1 MVFHRSLPVQA
12 MDVEL
17 LTVGNELLL
26 GQTVNTNAA
35 EIALAL
41 SSVGA
46 VVARATTVA
55 DDTESIRDALRVALA
70 RSGFVITTGGL
81 GPTRDDITK
90 MAVADL
96 FEVSLVRDHHYLETL
111 RSRFEQMGHGPMPA
125 SNQTQADLPEGASA
139 LPNPLGT
146 APGIWMEGTIGTVV
160 MLPGVPKEMRG
171 LLANEVI
178 PRVKQRS
185 GDLVIQSKTL
195 RTAGISESALAD
207 ALDGVEEQIAPL
219 TLAYLPSA
227 EAGVDLRITA
237 WRLPSAEAHER
248 LASAVEVLKPMLG
261 RHQYHGAGVAESLLS
276 ALRKNRLT
284 IAIAESCTGGLVCH
298 RLTEVPG
305 CSDVFLGGVVA
316 YANDVKEN
324 LLGVPAKIIER
335 HGAVSVE
342 VAQAMVLG
350 AQQRF
355 GSDTAIA
362 VTGVAGPAGGTPEK
376 PVGTVHIAARV
387 ADSTTHRAVV
397 LPGDR
402 EDIRQRSA
410 LRALDLLRRALL

>member
-1 MVFHRSLPVQA
+1 MAFHRLLPVQA

-17 LTVGNELLL
+17 LSIGNELLL

-41 SSVGA
+41 GSVGA

-96 FEVSLVRDHHYLETL
+96 FEVPLVRDHHYLEML
-111 RSRFEQMGHGPMPA
+111 RSRFEQMGHGPMPV

-146 APGIWMEGTIGTVV
+146 APGLWMEGTIGTVV

-178 PRVKQRS
+178 PRVKQRA

-207 ALDGVEEQIAPL
+207 SLDGVEEQIAPL

-237 WRLPSAEAHER
+237 WRLPSNEAHER
-248 LASAVEVLKPMLG
+248 LASAVAVLEPMLG
-261 RHQYHGAGVAESLLS
+261 RNQYHGASVAEDLLS
-276 ALRKNRLT
+276 ALRRNGLT
-284 IAIAESCTGGLVCH
+284 VAIAESCTGGLVSH

-305 CSDVFLGGVVA
+305 CSDVFVGGIVA
-316 YANDVKEN
+316 YANDVKKN
-324 LLGVPAKIIER
+324 LLGVQAEVIER
-335 HGAVSVE
+335 HGAVSGE
-342 VAQAMVLG
+342 AAQAMVLG
-350 AQQRF
+350 VQQRF

-362 VTGVAGPAGGTPEK
+362 VTGVAGPSGGTPEK
-376 PVGTVHIAARV
+376 PVGTVHIAARI
-387 ADSTTHRAVV
+387 ADSTIHRAMV

-410 LRALDLLRRALL
+410 LRALDLLRRTLR